1 MSMRGRQTSD
11 LLSRYSMV
19 SGGVRCEI
27 RALRVLRR
35 CRKLEGLRHC
45 ENLAVIDAH
54 AAGQTQAVMVLRI
67 GPELV
72 FGRLWKES
80 GIQKVIQ
87 SLLQARRYEFD
98 VERAIYLTVLHRLFA
113 SGSDRAAERW
123 L

>member
-1 MSMRGRQTSD
+1 
-11 LLSRYSMV
+11 
-19 SGGVRCEI
+19 
-27 RALRVLRR
+27 
-35 CRKLEGLRHC
+35 
-45 ENLAVIDAH
+45 
-54 AAGQTQAVMVLRI
+54 MVLRI

-113 SGSDRAAERW
+113 SGSDQAAERW